1 MWASPLFDSRD
12 QSAYRNCFCT
22 PLTGKKRK
30 AISPATG
37 GAPLIEISFTRA
49 SLAGALPV
57 MQDQVLWSFSLE
69 PWPKASSAD
78 PVPSVNVVRAA
89 GKGLLFQSMG
99 SAGGTK

>member
-12 QSAYRNCFCT
+12 QSAYRNCFCC

-37 GAPLIEISFTRA
+37 AAPLIEISLTMS

-57 MQDQVLWSFSLE
+57 VQTQELWSFSLE
-69 PWPKASSAD
+69 PKPKASSVC
-78 PVPSVNVVRAA
+78 PVASVNVVRAA
-89 GKGLLFQSMG
+89 GKGLLNQSIG
-99 SAGGTK
+99 SAGGTG